1 MSFKTFRY
9 ALKSAL
15 AGWRV
20 PIRSG
25 PLRGCRISLFSGS
38 RFVRGT
44 YDGPEIDALLAQL
57 MPGDVFYD
65 VGAHIGYY
73 GMAVARRVGAAG
85 RVYAFEPLPL
95 NLKMLRG
102 HVAANRMENIEV
114 IAAGVSAAPG
124 ETFFDLAGGTG
135 RGRLG
140 AKGELRVPLVSID
153 DLVASGRARPPSLIK
168 MDIEGAEL
176 LALQGARQTLLQYH
190 PQILLSVHSEA
201 LRESCSQLLV
211 ELGYAL
217 LPARKSNQILASGQ
231 TQSGSGR

>member
-1 MSFKTFRY
+1 MSLKTFRY

-15 AGWRV
+15 SGWRV
-20 PIRSG
+20 PIWAG
-25 PLRGCRISLFSGS
+25 PLRGHGISLFSGS

-44 YDGPEIDALLAQL
+44 YDGDEIEGLLARL
-57 MPGDVFYD
+57 APGDVFYD

-73 GMAVARRVGAAG
+73 SMAAALRVGEAG

-102 HVAANRMENIEV
+102 HVDANRMQNIEV

-140 AKGELRVPLVSID
+140 ARGELRVELVSID
-153 DLVASGRARPPSLIK
+153 ELVATGRARPPSLIK

-176 LALQGARQTLLQYH
+176 LALQGARQTLAQHH
-190 PQILLSVHSEA
+190 PQILLSVHGED
-201 LRESCSQLLV
+201 LRQSCSQLLV
-211 ELGYAL
+211 ELGYQL
-217 LPARKSNQILASGQ
+217 QPTRRRSQILAIAPAP
-231 TQSGSGR
+231 